1 MSAVLSNNNDGRV
14 IEEWTALVHRER
26 LMAYHMWP
34 MKAKRAL
41 SSRTVAVDM
50 MEDEDDASYLP
61 CPSAWRE
68 KIVEWCFQVIDHW

>member
-1 MSAVLSNNNDGRV
+1 
-14 IEEWTALVHRER
+14 
-26 LMAYHMWP
+26 MAYHMWP

-68 KIVEWCFQVIDHW
+68 KIVEWSFQVIDHW

>member
-1 MSAVLSNNNDGRV
+1 M
-14 IEEWTALVHRER
+14 EEWTALVHRER

-41 SSRTVAVDM
+41 SSRTVAVDF